1 MLSLLEGSGS
11 LRYNGRDDIRESAL
25 RYRVYAPQGV
35 NEVENRMKLNVVL
48 IALLA
53 AAALYIVTLR
63 RQIQA
68 AQMRGDM
75 YRDISARLDR
85 RVAELTT
92 K

>member
-1 MLSLLEGSGS
+1 MKV
-11 LRYNGRDDIRESAL
+11 NGVL
-25 RYRVYAPQGV
+25 
-35 NEVENRMKLNVVL
+35 VVL
-48 IALLA
+48 LA
-53 AAALYIVTLR
+53 VAVAYIFVLR

-85 RVAELTT
+85 RVAELTA

>member
-1 MLSLLEGSGS
+1 
-11 LRYNGRDDIRESAL
+11 
-25 RYRVYAPQGV
+25 
-35 NEVENRMKLNVVL
+35 MKLNWL
-48 IALLA
+48 ALLALA
-53 AAALYIVTLR
+53 AAAGYIFTLR
-63 RQIQA
+63 RQLQA

>member
-1 MLSLLEGSGS
+1 MRINLWL
-11 LRYNGRDDIRESAL
+11 
-25 RYRVYAPQGV
+25 
-35 NEVENRMKLNVVL
+35 L
-48 IALLA
+48 IALAVAVGYLF
-53 AAALYIVTLR
+53 TLR
-63 RQIQA
+63 RQLQA